1 MPNLV
6 PMERNFEEYPVFEV
20 GRRVKKGGDPIFFSR
35 TYESPVK
42 TDLDLDVEDDKGMAF
57 DQSWRLQVSNELGRP
72 GVTEQDFYVAVM
84 VLLDRGGGMPPDRE
98 LDLSLYEIARLCGR
112 SRSQKD
118 YEYIKEGLRRIEST
132 HAVSRQAFWSATR
145 QAHIDRSV
153 NPWNTHF
160 RDYKEIRG
168 NRSLTTGRHTIS
180 FTTAFA
186 KSIEDGY
193 VSFLDTDFYF
203 SLSLPTSKRLCR
215 LLSACAMTTAPR
227 SNPRWEV
234 EITQLRDQF
243 PLSKNYVYRS
253 KIEEKLFPAHE
264 ELVAGGYLLDFSLEK
279 REDGVYACYEINR
292 RFAELRNDQLL
303 ETSPTNRPAMEM
315 MASVGISRKVQLES
329 IKKYSPDLCLKIAA
343 MFPYQ
348 KWPDNPMG
356 AFKAA
361 LQDPDTHLP
370 RWETNVHRH
379 SQSEIQS
386 DPLTHPAP
394 DTTEASFDLAAG
406 DGDEKPRREPP
417 EPDPEAQDLWKKAL
431 DIVSEEI
438 DTPSFNVWFEGT
450 VPIKVEDEV
459 LTIAVPNS
467 FAREYISDRFKN
479 QLEAALT
486 AQLGVDATLRI
497 LVHGQR
503 PETNTATTTT
513 PETTRAPRKEGR

>member
-6 PMERNFEEYPVFEV
+6 SMERNFEEYPVFEV
-20 GRRVKKGGDPIFFSR
+20 GRQAKKDGEPIFFCR
-35 TYESPVK
+35 TYESPGNE
-42 TDLDLDVEDDKGMAF
+42 DLDAKDNKGVAF

-84 VLLDRGGGMPPDRE
+84 VLLDRAGGMPPDRE

-186 KSIEDGY
+186 KSIEEGY
-193 VSFLDTDFYF
+193 VSLLDTDFYF

-215 LLSACAMTTAPR
+215 LLSACATTTASQ

-234 EITQLRDQF
+234 EITQLRDQL

-253 KIEEKLFPAHE
+253 KIEEKLLPAHE
-264 ELVAGGYLLDFSLEK
+264 ELVCGGYLLDFSLEK

-303 ETSPTNRPAMEM
+303 ETSLINRPAMEM

-329 IKKYSPDLCLKIAA
+329 IKKYSPDLCLKVAA

-348 KWPDNPMG
+348 KWPDNPIG

-370 RWETNVHRH
+370 RWEANVHRH
-379 SQSEIQS
+379 SKIEVQS
-386 DPLTHPAP
+386 DPATHPAP
-394 DTTEASFDLAAG
+394 DTTEASSDLAFG
-406 DGDEKPRREPP
+406 GGDEKPRREFPKS
-417 EPDPEAQDLWKKAL
+417 DPEAENLWNKTL
-431 DIVSEEI
+431 DNLSEEI
-438 DTPSFNVWFEGT
+438 NTPSFKVWFEGT
-450 VPIKVEDEV
+450 VPIFLQDNT
-459 LTIAVPNS
+459 LTIAVPNA
-467 FAREYISDRFKN
+467 FAKEYIESKFK
-479 QLEAALT
+479 QPLEAALT
-486 AQLGVDATLRI
+486 QQYAGAGEDHPVTLA
-497 LVHGQR
+497 VVVSANAAPQ
-503 PETNTATTTT
+503 P
-513 PETTRAPRKEGR
+513 TRGER